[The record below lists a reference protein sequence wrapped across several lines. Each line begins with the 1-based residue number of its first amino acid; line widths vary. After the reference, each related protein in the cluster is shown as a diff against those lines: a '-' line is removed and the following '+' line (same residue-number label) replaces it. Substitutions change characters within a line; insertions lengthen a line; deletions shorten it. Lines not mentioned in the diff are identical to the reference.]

1 MSDRAR
7 PALIARDAAA
17 VNPGSDPLYVRG
29 IFLMLAAGTVMS
41 LNGFLFR
48 LIESAADFQV
58 IFWRGIILSA
68 TFLVLIAIRNRGR
81 VATAFRQAGLVG
93 LLAGTILGF
102 GNVFFALSVLNTTV
116 ANAHFILAAS
126 PFLAA
131 ILARVLL
138 KEPVH
143 RFTVVAMTAA
153 LAGVGI
159 MVFEG
164 LGAGRFFG
172 NLMAVGTLVTHAAFV
187 VSLRFGRQLD
197 LTPAICVAGLVG
209 AAISAGVSTDLVV
222 SWHDFFVCA
231 AMGMGAM
238 ALGFL
243 LFTVGARHVPAAQ
256 VALLSMAEVVLA
268 PVWVWIGMGETPTG
282 LALIGGAFVLSAIAG
297 QAAFGM
303 GRARG

>member
-1 MSDRAR
+1 MSNRAR
-7 PALIARDAAA
+7 PALLAREASAL
-17 VNPGSDPLYVRG
+17 NPLGDPLYTRG
-29 IFLMLAAGTVMS
+29 ILLMLAAGTTMS

-58 IFWRGIILSA
+58 IFWRGITLSA
-68 TFLVLIAIRNRGR
+68 TFLVLNAIRNRGR
-81 VATAFRQAGLVG
+81 VATAFRTAGLVG
-93 LLAGTILGF
+93 FIAGAILGF
-102 GNVFFALSVLNTTV
+102 GNIFFALSVLNTTV

-138 KEPVH
+138 SEPVH

-159 MVFEG
+159 MVLEG
-164 LGAGRFFG
+164 LGAGRFYG
-172 NLMAVGTLVTHAAFV
+172 NLMAVGTLVMHAGFV
-187 VSLRFGRQLD
+187 VSLRYGRQLD
-197 LTPAICVAGLVG
+197 LSPAIFVAGLVG
-209 AAISAGVSTDLVV
+209 PTVAVGLGTDLAV
-222 SWHDFFVCA
+222 SWNDFIVCA

-238 ALGFL
+238 TFGFL
-243 LFTVGARHVPAAQ
+243 FFTAGARHVPAAQ

-282 LALIGGAFVLSAIAG
+282 LALIGGAFVLVAIMS
-297 QAAFGM
+297 QALFGM
-303 GRARG
+303 RRARG